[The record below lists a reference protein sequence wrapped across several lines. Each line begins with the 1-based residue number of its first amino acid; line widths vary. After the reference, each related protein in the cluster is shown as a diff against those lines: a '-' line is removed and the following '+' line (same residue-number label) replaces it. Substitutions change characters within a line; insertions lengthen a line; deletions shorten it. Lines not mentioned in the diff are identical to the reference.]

1 MSNPLI
7 DFSTKTTDELLE
19 LNKEYTKKLYNISGT
34 NPLYNHILS
43 LRDQVQMEYGERM
56 QMQIHKDKLKGD
68 KESILEIGEIE
79 SVEYGL
85 DPDDQTKFVMAVADT
100 YRNKNEDNTPQDG

>member
-1 MSNPLI
+1 MNPLI
-7 DFSTKTTDELLE
+7 DYTTKTTDELLE

-34 NPLYNHILS
+34 NPLYNHILA

-56 QMQIHKDKLKGD
+56 QMQLHKDKLKGD
-68 KESILEIGEIE
+68 HAKIIEIGEID

-85 DPDDQTKFVMAVADT
+85 DPDDQTKFVTEVANT
-100 YRNKNEDNTPQDG
+100 YRSKNENNTPKDG

>member
-100 YRNKNEDNTPQDG
+100 YRNKNEDNTPQD

>member
-1 MSNPLI
+1 
-7 DFSTKTTDELLE
+7 
-19 LNKEYTKKLYNISGT
+19 
-34 NPLYNHILS
+34 
-43 LRDQVQMEYGERM
+43 MEYGERM